1 MNVYLEP
8 GTKEPTRAHETDAGL
23 DLYSRE
29 TALVPAHGSAV
40 FKTGVHIELPHCTVG
55 LLKSKSGLYVLHDI
69 TSDGVIDEG
78 YSGEIVVKLYNN
90 GEHDYWVEEGD
101 KISQLLVVP
110 VQYERVKIVKTAKGG
125 IRGNAGFGSTGKQ

>member
-1 MNVYLEP
+1 MNIFLEP

-40 FKTGVHIELPHCTVG
+40 FKTGVHIELPKCTVG
-55 LLKSKSGLYVLHDI
+55 LLKSKSGLNVLHDI

-78 YSGEIVVKLYNN
+78 YSGEIAVKLYNH
-90 GEHDYWVEEGD
+90 GDHDYWVTEGD
-101 KISQLLVVP
+101 KISQLLVMP
-110 VQYERVKIVKTAKGG
+110 VLYEHVKIVPSINGG
-125 IRGNAGFGSTGKQ
+125 KRAASGFGSTGK